1 MFRRSFRS
9 LAAWWLLAVMAL
21 TVTPRE
27 LLHQCGRSDGS
38 HQEHSERASLKTVCS
53 ICDVALPVAI
63 AEEIGLVSVAREV
76 SVPMQALTIAAPA
89 LGHACRTAD
98 RGPPSA

>member
-27 LLHQCGRSDGS
+27 LLHQCGRSEIT
-38 HQEHSERASLKTVCS
+38 HREHSDRATLKTVCS
-53 ICDVALPVAI
+53 ICDVALPVAL
-63 AEEIGLVSVAREV
+63 AEDVAPVSVVQEI
-76 SVPMQALTIAAPA
+76 SVPLQARTIAAPA
-89 LGHACRTAD
+89 LGHEHRSAD

>member
-1 MFRRSFRS
+1 MLRRSFRS

-27 LLHQCGRSDGS
+27 LLHQCGRSDGT
-38 HQEHSERASLKTVCS
+38 HQGHSDGATLKTICS

-63 AEEIGLVSVAREV
+63 AEEVPLMSVVQEV
-76 SVPMQALTIAAPA
+76 SVPVQARTIAAPA
-89 LGHACRTAD
+89 LGHEHRSAD
-98 RGPPSA
+98 RGPPSV